1 MKTLVIQGLQWG
13 DEGKGKITDYLA
25 LSSDVVVRY
34 QGGNNAGHTIK
45 FDNKQFALSLLP
57 SGVFN
62 ENTLNILGNGVVINP
77 DALIKEINY
86 IKDSNLKFT
95 LVISNRAHITFPY
108 HIDLDGAYES
118 LKGEGQIGTTKKGI
132 GPTYSDKI
140 NRIGIRMCDLLNLE
154 LLKKQLKDTLA
165 IKNKELALF
174 NLKPYSFD
182 EIYNLCLKWNKELG
196 SFIKDT
202 SVLLNELIEDNKKVL
217 FEGAQGAMLC
227 LDHGTYPYVTSSSP
241 LASSVPVNTGIKPS
255 YINDVLGIIKAY
267 NTRVGDGPF
276 PTEIDNEIAN
286 TIREVGNEYGTVT
299 KRPRRIGYFD
309 AVALKHAIRI
319 SGVTKLS
326 MMLLDVLQNVKQL
339 KVCYA
344 YELDGKEI
352 TYMPANLDEFSRC
365 KPIYKVFDG
374 FTEDI
379 TKCVEYKDLP
389 INARN
394 YIEYIE
400 EISNTTIH
408 LVSVGPNR
416 IQTIVKKDL
425 EW

>member
-25 LSSDVVVRY
+25 LRSDVVVRY

-45 FDNKQFALSLLP
+45 FDDKKFALSLLP
-57 SGVFN
+57 SGVLN
-62 ENTLNILGNGVVINP
+62 ENTQNILANGLVINP
-77 DALIKEINY
+77 DALLQEMNY
-86 IKDSNLKFT
+86 VKSCGMNFSLT
-95 LVISNRAHITFPY
+95 ISNRAHITFPY
-108 HIDLDGAYES
+108 HIDLDGAFEA
-118 LKGEGQIGTTKKGI
+118 LKGDGQIGTTKKGI

-140 NRIGIRMCDLLNLE
+140 NRIGIRMGDLLNLE
-154 LLKKQLKDTLA
+154 SLKKQLKDTLL
-165 IKNKELALF
+165 IKNKELSLF
-174 NLKPYSFD
+174 GLKEYSFD
-182 EIYNLCLKWNKELG
+182 EIYNKCILWNKELS

-202 SVLLNELIEDNKKVL
+202 SLELNTFIEQDKKVL

-241 LASSVPVNTGIKPS
+241 LASSIPVNTGIKPA

-276 PTEIDNEIAN
+276 PTEIHDELAED
-286 TIREVGNEYGTVT
+286 IRKVGNEYGTVT

-309 AVALKHAIRI
+309 GVVLNHAIRI

-326 MMLLDVLQNVKQL
+326 IMLFDVLQNIKEL

-344 YELDGKEI
+344 YELNGKEI
-352 TYMPANLDEFSRC
+352 NYVPATLEEFSLC
-365 KPIYKVFDG
+365 KPLYKSFEG

-379 TKCVEYKDLP
+379 TNCTTYDELP
-389 INARN
+389 VNAKK
-394 YIEYIE
+394 YIEFIE
-400 EISNTTIH
+400 SICNTEIY

-416 IQTIVKKDL
+416 VQTIVKKDL
-425 EW
+425 NW

>member
-25 LSSDVVVRY
+25 LRSDVVVRY

-45 FDNKQFALSLLP
+45 FDDKKYALSLLP

-62 ENTLNILGNGVVINP
+62 ENTLNVLGNGVVINP
-77 DALIKEINY
+77 EALIKEINY
-86 IKDSNLKFT
+86 IKESNLKFT

-140 NRIGIRMCDLLNLE
+140 NRIGIRMCDLLNLD
-154 LLKKQLKDTLA
+154 LLKKQIKDTLA

-174 NLKPYSFD
+174 GLKQYSFD
-182 EIYNLCLKWNKELG
+182 EIYNMCLVWNKELG

-255 YINDVLGIIKAY
+255 YVNDVLGIIKAY

-276 PTEIDNEIAN
+276 PTEIDNDISN
-286 TIREVGNEYGTVT
+286 KIREVGNEYGTVT

-309 AVALKHAIRI
+309 GVALNHAIRI

-326 MMLLDVLQNVKQL
+326 IMLVDVLKDVKTL

-344 YELDGKEI
+344 YELDGNVI
-352 TYMPANLDEFSRC
+352 TYMPGNLDEFSRC
-365 KPIYKVFDG
+365 KPLYKEFDG

-379 TKCVEYKDLP
+379 TSCTSYNELP
-389 INARN
+389 SNLKK

-400 EISNTTIH
+400 ELSNTTIN
-408 LVSVGPNR
+408 LVSVGPDR
-416 IQTIVKKDL
+416 TQTIVKSDL

>member
-25 LSSDVVVRY
+25 LRSDVVVRY

-45 FDNKQFALSLLP
+45 FDGKKFALSLLP
-57 SGVFN
+57 SGVLN
-62 ENTLNILGNGVVINP
+62 ENTLNVLGNGLVINP
-77 DALIKEINY
+77 DALIKEMNY
-86 IKDSNLKFT
+86 VKDCGMSFN

-108 HIDLDGAYES
+108 HIDLDGAFES

-140 NRIGIRMCDLLNLE
+140 NRIGIRMGDLLNLE
-154 LLKKQLKDTLA
+154 SLKSQIKNTLL
-165 IKNKELALF
+165 IKNKELSLF
-174 NLKPYSFD
+174 GLKEYTFD
-182 EIYNLCLKWNKELG
+182 DIYNKCVLWSKELS

-202 SVLLNELIEDNKKVL
+202 SILLNENIEDNKKVL

-276 PTEIDNEIAN
+276 PTEIEGDLAN

-299 KRPRRIGYFD
+299 QRPRRVGYFD
-309 AVALKHAIRI
+309 GVVLKHAIRI

-326 MMLLDVLQNVKQL
+326 LMLFDVLTGINEL

-352 TYMPANLDEFSRC
+352 DYIPANLEEFARC
-365 KPIYKVFDG
+365 KPLYKVFEG
-374 FTEDI
+374 FSEDI
-379 TKCVEYKDLP
+379 TKCSTYDELP
-389 INARN
+389 INAKK
-394 YIEYIE
+394 YVEYIE

-416 IQTIVKKDL
+416 EQTIVKKDL
-425 EW
+425 NW

>member
-25 LSSDVVVRY
+25 LRSDVVVRY

-45 FDNKQFALSLLP
+45 FDDKKFALSLLP
-57 SGVFN
+57 SGVFSEKTIN
-62 ENTLNILGNGVVINP
+62 VLANGLVINP
-77 DALIKEINY
+77 DALIKEMNY
-86 IKDSNLKFT
+86 IKDNNLKFN

-108 HIDLDGAYES
+108 HIDLDGAFET

-140 NRIGIRMCDLLNLE
+140 NRIGIRIGDLLNLE
-154 LLKKQLKDTLA
+154 SLKQMIKNTLV
-165 IKNKELALF
+165 IKNKELSLF
-174 NLKPYSFD
+174 GLKEYTFE
-182 EIYNLCLKWNKELG
+182 EIYEKCVVWNKELS
-196 SFIKDT
+196 SFIQDT
-202 SVLLNELIEDNKKVL
+202 SILLNDNILENKKVL

-255 YINDVLGIIKAY
+255 YIDDVLGIIKAY

-276 PTEIDNEIAN
+276 PTEINDELAE
-286 TIREVGNEYGTVT
+286 TIRKVGNEYGTVT
-299 KRPRRIGYFD
+299 QRPRRIGYFD
-309 AVALKHAIRI
+309 GVVLNHAIRI

-326 MMLLDVLQNVKQL
+326 LMLFDVLQNIEEL

-352 TYMPANLDEFSRC
+352 NYVPATLEEFSRC
-365 KPIYKVFDG
+365 KPLYKSFKG
-374 FTEDI
+374 FNEDI
-379 TKCVEYKDLP
+379 TSCTTYEHLP
-389 INARN
+389 IHAKK
-394 YIEYIE
+394 YVEYIE
-400 EISNTTIH
+400 EISNTKIY

-416 IQTIVKKDL
+416 TQTIVKEDL
-425 EW
+425 NW